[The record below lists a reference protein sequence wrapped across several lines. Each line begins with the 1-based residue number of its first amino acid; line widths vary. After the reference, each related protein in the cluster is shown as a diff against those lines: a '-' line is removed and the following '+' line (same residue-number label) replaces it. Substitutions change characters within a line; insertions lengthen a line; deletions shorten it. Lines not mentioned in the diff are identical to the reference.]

1 MRLLVTGAHGLLGRA
16 LLQTDWGA
24 QVELVG
30 CGRHGEPVGDV
41 PCHAIDLG
49 DVDAV
54 VDLWRRV
61 RPDRIIHTAALTNV
75 DRCETEPEL
84 ARRVNQE
91 IVAHVVAASVDVGA
105 GVAHLS
111 TDYVFDGRHG
121 PYSEQDQP
129 QPLSV
134 YGRTK
139 LESESIVLA
148 AAVDGLVVRT
158 LWLYGHLQS
167 VRPNLVTWPLG
178 ALARGESI
186 RIVGDQWGNPTYV
199 HDLARAL
206 VELSRQGVSGLFHMG
221 GTTFLTRQ
229 ELARQVQLAAQRWRK
244 NSTSNAALIMKA
256 CLPSLDPLY
265 FISTSLSLNHA
276 QSPPTWLVISN
287 RSTTVIVDLP
297 VVTLTGGLPV
307 TCDTPP
313 VLFVAS
319 EVKSRFTFDG

>member
-1 MRLLVTGAHGLLGRA
+1 VKLLVTGAHGLLGRA
-16 LLQTDWGA
+16 LLQTDWGG

-41 PCHAIDLG
+41 PCHAIDLN
-49 DVDAV
+49 DQDSV
-54 VDLWRRV
+54 VELWRRV
-61 RPDRIIHTAALTNV
+61 RPDRVIHTAALTNV

-111 TDYVFDGRHG
+111 TDYVFDGRQG

-178 ALARGESI
+178 ALARGESV

-229 ELARQVQLAAQRWRK
+229 ELARQVAHHFHLEASRIETVTTDVAGQVAARPLRSGLTTDTIEAQLGWTPASLTEGLERMAAD
-244 NSTSNAALIMKA
+244 AAFQQ
-256 CLPSLDPLY
+256 D
-265 FISTSLSLNHA
+265 FG
-276 QSPPTWLVISN
+276 
-287 RSTTVIVDLP
+287 DLLEP
-297 VVTLTGGLPV
+297 
-307 TCDTPP
+307 
-313 VLFVAS
+313 AA
-319 EVKSRFTFDG
+319 